1 MKKFFSIVLSA
12 SLMILLVGNIAMAKG
27 KSDGE
32 ITLVGKMGM
41 DLMGKIGN
49 KDNSRE
55 IENSFSVAGEGLY
68 NINSKLAIGAGVEYQ
83 PEREMA
89 DFVLGH
95 LKYSAIPVYGLV
107 KYTLPVEREFELFF
121 TGKIG
126 CNFST
131 VKATSS
137 IFDLFGID
145 SPKENNN
152 GVCFGGGVG
161 FVYDKMFLVEL
172 NYSLYNID
180 EDFCYSKLT
189 LAGGI
194 NFSL

>member
-1 MKKFFSIVLSA
+1 MKKFFSIILTT
-12 SLMILLVGNIAMAKG
+12 SLMLLLVGNITMAKA
-27 KSDGE
+27 KSGE

-41 DLMGKIGN
+41 DLMGELESK
-49 KDNSRE
+49 KNSID
-55 IENSFSVAGEGLY
+55 IENSFSIAGEGFY
-68 NINSKLAIGAGVEYQ
+68 SIDSKLAIGAGVEYL
-83 PEREMA
+83 PERKL
-89 DFVLGH
+89 VNLGLGQ
-95 LKYSAIPVYGLV
+95 LKYSAIPIYGAI
-107 KYTLPVEREFELFF
+107 KYTLPMQREFDLFF
-121 TGKIG
+121 TGKVG

-131 VKATSS
+131 LETNSV
-137 IFDLFGID
+137 ILDFFGID

-180 EDFCYSKLT
+180 EDLSYSKLT
-189 LAGGI
+189 IAGGI